1 MNVIFLES
9 GPFAVFKWQALFTDF
24 GWFFQGF
31 KYTFFISLGAMILAL
46 FIGLLFGVILTSDL
60 KFWARIINVYVEFIQ
75 NTPLLIQVLFLFNC
89 LPFLGIKLNV
99 TVIGIVGVG
108 IYHGAYITQV
118 VRNGINSV
126 DKGQFEATYSQGF
139 SYWQSMYHV
148 IFHQAFKYILP
159 PLTNQ
164 MVTLIKNTS
173 VISIISGA
181 DIMFVANSW
190 SGDNLYYGPAY
201 VFIGIL
207 YFLLCFPLN
216 YMLRKVEKSLK

>member
-9 GPFAVFKWQALFTDF
+9 GPFAVFKWQALFNDT
-24 GWFFQGF
+24 GWFLQGF
-31 KYTFFISLGAMILAL
+31 KYTFFISVGAMFLAL
-46 FIGLLFGVILTSDL
+46 IIGLLFGVILASYL
-60 KFWARIINVYVEFIQ
+60 KFWSRIIKIYVEFVQ

-89 LPFLGIKLNV
+89 LPLLGIKLNV

-108 IYHGAYITQV
+108 LYHGAYITEV

-139 SYWQSMYHV
+139 SYWQSMYYV
-148 IFHQAFKYILP
+148 ISHQAFKYILP

-164 MVTLIKNTS
+164 VVTLIKNTS

-201 VFIGIL
+201 VFTGIL
-207 YFLLCFPLN
+207 YFILCFPMG
-216 YMLRKVEKSLK
+216 YTLRKFEKHLK